1 MVMTTPYRD
10 DFDAAQEKL
19 AELEQELR
27 AVKTRADELSKLKRD
42 EASLAREVAALT
54 SRLEGMAKKRALP
67 LLDNVRIASPCKADW
82 DEMIGDARVRFCAS
96 CQKDVY
102 NLSEM
107 ARQDAESF
115 LREKAGNACVRL
127 YRRADG
133 TVLTADCPVGQR
145 KRRRL
150 RNVAMVALSGSFLAA
165 GALFSWR
172 SPLTRSTDD
181 NAQLSLDSQVG
192 ALQPSPEMEAPPPKH
207 PLVTMGGL
215 GVSPPSPAPK
225 PPVVNSKG
233 TPHPAIRRSSQGSM
247 GNL

>member
-1 MVMTTPYRD
+1 MTTPYRD

-107 ARQDAESF
+107 ARQEAESF

-133 TVLTADCPVGQR
+133 TVLTADCPVGLG
-145 KRRRL
+145 RL
-150 RNVAMVALSGSFLAA
+150 GPFFMVPDQIAHDLVVFILR
-165 GALFSWR
+165 LFGFTPIGIVKSLR
-172 SPLTRSTDD
+172 PFPLTRLIMGDSLELATRVK
-181 NAQLSLDSQVG
+181 QLDISL
-192 ALQPSPEMEAPPPKH
+192 
-207 PLVTMGGL
+207 
-215 GVSPPSPAPK
+215 
-225 PPVVNSKG
+225 
-233 TPHPAIRRSSQGSM
+233 
-247 GNL
+247 